1 MPTYVKKATS
11 ERGHDL
17 DAIAS
22 TVSEILS
29 DVRERGEA
37 AVRDHSERLDRW
49 NPETFF
55 VNREARRKAERD
67 LSESLKEDIRFS
79 AEQVRRFAQ
88 RQRDNV
94 KDFEAETRP
103 GVWLGQKTI
112 PVASAGSYTP
122 GGRYPLIASALMTV
136 VTPKVAGV
144 ERVVAMSPP
153 RTAEGMHPP
162 TIYAMEVAGADAI
175 YCLGGVQALAAMAYG
190 ALEGLEAVD
199 MIVGAGNA
207 FVAEAKRQL
216 FGTVGIDLLAGPTE
230 ILVIA
235 DDTADPEVVAID
247 LLGQAEH
254 DPRSPAVLVTTSAE
268 LAHRVAELVDKLLET
283 WPTAEVAGPAWRDNG
298 VIVVA
303 DSDQEAVAISDD
315 FGPEHLEVQTADPDW
330 YLARLR
336 NYGSLFLGEESTVVY
351 SDKAVGTNHV
361 LPTMRA
367 SRYTGGLWVGK
378 FLKTVTYQRL
388 SRASSVDIAGPAGR
402 ISAAELMFGHE
413 ISANIRIER
422 YGERGD

>member
-1 MPTYVKKATS
+1 
-11 ERGHDL
+11 
-17 DAIAS
+17 
-22 TVSEILS
+22 
-29 DVRERGEA
+29 
-37 AVRDHSERLDRW
+37 
-49 NPETFF
+49 
-55 VNREARRKAERD
+55 
-67 LSESLKEDIRFS
+67 
-79 AEQVRRFAQ
+79 
-88 RQRDNV
+88 
-94 KDFEAETRP
+94 
-103 GVWLGQKTI
+103 
-112 PVASAGSYTP
+112 
-122 GGRYPLIASALMTV
+122 
-136 VTPKVAGV
+136 
-144 ERVVAMSPP
+144 
-153 RTAEGMHPP
+153 
-162 TIYAMEVAGADAI
+162 
-175 YCLGGVQALAAMAYG
+175 
-190 ALEGLEAVD
+190 
-199 MIVGAGNA
+199 
-207 FVAEAKRQL
+207 
-216 FGTVGIDLLAGPTE
+216 
-230 ILVIA
+230 
-235 DDTADPEVVAID
+235 VAID